1 MSAPT
6 PPRRRGRGRRRGL
19 LVVACVVALAGLF
32 AACGACAPITSRVL
46 LYPQGGELD
55 LDGAERVM
63 IAHED
68 GAIETI
74 RAKSPAAQR
83 EAARAIVLRFYGNA
97 DRADRWVSG
106 EAAGF
111 GAWPVEVWG
120 VNYPSYGR
128 SEGGLS
134 LSGVARAADVAF
146 AEAGK
151 RGLPI
156 FAMGTSMGTTA
167 ALHLASSPSSPSSGA
182 HAKLRGLF
190 LQNPPPLAQLIRGR
204 YGWWNL
210 WLLAGPISWGVP
222 STLDSLANARNADVP
237 VVVLSSERDEVV
249 PFRYQTEI
257 YEAYAGPKER
267 IVVPGIGHNDP
278 VPDEVWGRVRAAL
291 RKQGW
296 GP

>member
-1 MSAPT
+1 MSAPPVRAKRART
-6 PPRRRGRGRRRGL
+6 L
-19 LVVACVVALAGLF
+19 TALAIVAASLGAVL
-32 AACGACAPITSRVL
+32 AGGACGACAPVTSRVL
-46 LYPQGGELD
+46 LYPSRDEVD
-55 LDGAERVM
+55 LGGAERVM
-63 IAHED
+63 IAHET

-74 RAKSPAAQR
+74 RAKSPGATR

-97 DRADRWVSG
+97 DRADRWPSG

-120 VNYPSYGR
+120 VNYPGFGR
-128 SEGGLS
+128 SEGSTS
-134 LSGVARAADVAF
+134 LAGVARAADVAF
-146 AEAGK
+146 AEAAK

-167 ALHLASSPSSPSSGA
+167 ALHLASAPD

-204 YGWWNL
+204 FGWWNL

-222 STLDSLANARNADVP
+222 SSLDSLANARRASVP
-237 VVVLSSERDEVV
+237 LVMLSSERDEVV
-249 PFRYQTEI
+249 PFPYQTEV
-257 YEAYAGPKER
+257 YDAYAGAKAR

-278 VPDEVWGRVRAAL
+278 VPSETWTQVRAVL
-291 RKQGW
+291 RGQGW

>member
-1 MSAPT
+1 VTRAA
-6 PPRRRGRGRRRGL
+6 RGY
-19 LVVACVVALAGLF
+19 VVAAAAAALLGIS

-63 IAHED
+63 IAHEA

-83 EAARAIVLRFYGNA
+83 EPARAIVLRFYGNA
-97 DRADRWVSG
+97 DRADRWVRG

-128 SEGGLS
+128 SEGALS

-146 AEAGK
+146 AEAAK

-167 ALHLASSPSSPSSGA
+167 ALHLASAEGR
-182 HAKLRGLF
+182 AKLRGLF

-210 WLLAGPISWGVP
+210 WLIAGPISWGVP
-222 STLDSLANARNADVP
+222 ASLDSLANARKADVP
-237 VVVLSSERDEVV
+237 VVLLSSERDEVV
-249 PFRYQTEI
+249 PFAYQTEI

-278 VPDEVWGRVRAAL
+278 VPDEVWGRIRAAL
-291 RKQGW
+291 RAQGW

>member
-1 MSAPT
+1 MSAT
-6 PPRRRGRGRRRGL
+6 PRRRKST
-19 LVVACVVALAGLF
+19 LVLVACAGITLGVLAS
-32 AACGACAPITSRVL
+32 AGACAPITSRVL

-63 IAHED
+63 LAHED

-74 RAKSPAAQR
+74 RAKSPGAQR

-97 DRADRWVSG
+97 DRADRWVRG
-106 EAAGF
+106 EADGF

-120 VNYPSYGR
+120 VNYPSFGR

-134 LSGVARAADVAF
+134 LAGVARAADVAF
-146 AEAGK
+146 AEAAK

-167 ALHLASSPSSPSSGA
+167 ALHLASSASAASSA
-182 HAKLRGLF
+182 DHTKLRGLF

-222 STLDSLANARNADVP
+222 SSLDSLANARRADVP
-237 VVVLSSERDEVV
+237 VVLISSERDEVV
-249 PFRYQTEI
+249 PFAYQTEV
-257 YEAYAGPKER
+257 YDAYAGPKER

-278 VPDEVWGRVRAAL
+278 VPDEVWARVRAAL